1 MKTVA
6 VLVQARL
13 AVPLADPDVCHVLA
27 ASKLVLEGHRHRRC
41 REHDVVQRLDA
52 VVSAG
57 SGDTGRSAALLPVA
71 GAHQGSA
78 KCSVWVLVG
87 GYLVIAMHVV
97 VPDRRAV
104 ALIRV
109 MACALLPGWKSTA
122 STIRPNQCLRLG
134 RLVLTRT

>member
-6 VLVQARL
+6 VQVRARL
-13 AVPLADPDVCHVLA
+13 AVPLSDPDVYHVPA
-27 ASKLVLEGHRHRRC
+27 ASKLVSEGHRHKRC
-41 REHDVVQRLDA
+41 QEHDVVRRLDA

-71 GAHQGSA
+71 GAHQGPVE
-78 KCSVWVLVG
+78 CSVWVLVG
-87 GYLVIAMHVV
+87 GYLVIAVRVV

-109 MACALLPGWKSTA
+109 MACAPLPGRKSA
-122 STIRPNQCLRLG
+122 AGTIRPNRSLAP
-134 RLVLTRT
+134 TRT